1 MEQSIHTES
10 DNIHADELKL
20 EDKSD
25 KADSGMDED
34 SQPFNEQGNDD
45 DDEEEIVTR
54 KPKNKKAIFD
64 DDDDED
70 SKQSN
75 TEERVEHIEVVPTTT
90 LKTADQVLDAVMNDE
105 SGSEQNDDST
115 SDEDDHEPL
124 LSTIKKRKKIVKTNI
139 DSDSEEDADKKET
152 GDSPAVMKTK
162 SIFGNSDLFDAE
174 EDSNS
179 AARNSGE
186 DTASDSNNE
195 GGDDEGFDESAMDP
209 KLLKK
214 LKMGA
219 SKKATM
225 SKKKVEQ
232 EDKLKLHSE
241 TQRLIRESRVNIPYH
256 QPEPKRLQDFLAR
269 ASNKQQ
275 QYKNLRGT
283 RDSLKAK
290 AVEEILTK
298 AKLSYKKEDIAVQK
312 DDNVILLDKP
322 ENSNDKDAVSTD
334 RLNEG
339 KSDGEEVLSQ
349 NQTGTAESTTSQK
362 DDDCDSLPD
371 ITDNQTSDK
380 MDVDDSVEQ
389 SDSAKTSTDSIN
401 NTDCHKIESESKP
414 SSDSLCQESV
424 ENTASDKLDSENKEN
439 ECSDTVD
446 DDIKK
451 SPTKPLNKKIAIL
464 AELSS
469 LPKLSVGPEDIFDLE
484 VNNVQPK
491 NPGVNKLMDRFLAHG
506 KKKPKHVKKDVEL
519 SVIHKEKTEAN
530 KEELKLDKFVYH
542 VEEKEDSM
550 SQFDA
555 PGAKLVALKEK
566 LQQKM
571 KVKREEHRKQR
582 QEIFDLDNEEGYAD
596 DGEDKVL
603 DDDEEMTDQSDTDVE
618 DDQFDEQF
626 GEEEEYEGEEE
637 DKKEENPF
645 CDDEAEVDDDDDESA
660 FRLHMSDSD
669 DDGNEGDEENDDEN
683 GKDENSDDDDD
694 IIKSKKPSSLKKK
707 PRVLH
712 ISDDEE
718 SKQSSATNVEDSQ
731 QSADINSDHNKEN
744 NKEHKCNDSIEEE
757 AFTPFSKHLSG
768 LDNTQP
774 LKKSLSLPIEESQDL
789 YGKNSATQGNNFYI
803 EESQMLDAD
812 GFLKFGSEKKP
823 QQSRSDSPN
832 FKNLIQSQEDTGDMD
847 ELLGLCSGRFGDEEK
862 RTPSC
867 KNLFGMNSQAAPDS
881 TQGNMAELL
890 GLCSGKFVSNTQAT
904 QKRSRIKRKADF
916 DEDSN
921 SSLHMVSDTEEEFNE
936 REKKTFSDDEPDNE
950 DNDTNSVHSE
960 ENIRPFQGLVSGK
973 TGKIRKEFVDE
984 EAELSGSEYDSD
996 ENIDLAE
1003 EDDIMEAELGDADVT
1018 ATEDELRDQ
1027 VGRAHLKQLI
1037 DDDKRELMRFQEM
1050 YLPDG
1055 DLHSDAGRLRRF
1067 KWSGIDDDTQQD
1079 MFYDQSDEEKEDEEG
1094 EEAKWRKDR
1103 FEREKWLQ
1111 EQQMENEKGE
1121 DEDSQFLKLGKVF
1134 LKRRDSDSTLLK
1146 KPEPVPAK
1154 TGKQST
1160 ALPVPKLSS
1169 TQRRGSFLCRDK
1181 DTLAKIANMAKPTVN
1196 PSGARSSGKFTFQV
1210 ISPDKD
1216 SQAMPA
1222 PAEPKVKRS
1231 TSMQPAAKKPR
1242 LERSASFSQSS
1253 IFNHL

>member
-1 MEQSIHTES
+1 MEQSIHTELG
-10 DNIHADELKL
+10 NIHADELKL

-54 KPKNKKAIFD
+54 KPRTKKTIFD
-64 DDDDED
+64 DEDDED
-70 SKQSN
+70 SKESN
-75 TEERVEHIEVVPTTT
+75 KEERGENTALVPTSS

-105 SGSEQNDDST
+105 SGSEHKDDSS
-115 SDEDDHEPL
+115 SDEDDHKPL
-124 LSTIKKRKKIVKTNI
+124 LSAIKKRKKIVKTSI

-152 GDSPAVMKTK
+152 YDSPAVLKTK

-195 GGDDEGFDESAMDP
+195 GGDDEGFDESAIDP

-225 SKKKVEQ
+225 SKKKIEQ

-269 ASNKQQ
+269 ATNKQQ
-275 QYKNLRGT
+275 QYRSLRGT

-298 AKLSYKKEDIAVQK
+298 AKLSSKKEDIDQK
-312 DDNVILLDKP
+312 DDNVTLIDKP
-322 ENSNDKDAVSTD
+322 VNSDDKDAVSTE
-334 RLNEG
+334 RLNDQNE
-339 KSDGEEVLSQ
+339 KPVGEERLSQ
-349 NQTGTAESTTSQK
+349 KQTGTTESMTSQK

-371 ITDNQTSDK
+371 ITDDVTSDK
-380 MDVDDSVEQ
+380 MDLDESVEQ
-389 SDSAKTSTDSIN
+389 NKSAAICIDSIN
-401 NTDCHKIESESKP
+401 NTECDKIESESKP
-414 SSDSLCQESV
+414 SSDSVCEETVKNSASV
-424 ENTASDKLDSENKEN
+424 KLDSENKEN
-439 ECSDTVD
+439 ECSETLEDNS
-446 DDIKK
+446 KNF
-451 SPTKPLNKKIAIL
+451 PKPLNKKLAIL
-464 AELSS
+464 AELPS
-469 LPKLSVGPEDIFDLE
+469 LPKLSVGPEDIIDLE

-491 NPGVNKLMDRFLAHG
+491 NPGVNKLMDRFMAHA
-506 KKKPKHVKKDVEL
+506 KKKHKHAQKDVEL
-519 SVIHKEKTEAN
+519 CVIHKEKTEAD
-530 KEELKLDKFVYH
+530 KEELKLNTFVYH

-618 DDQFDEQF
+618 DDQFDEEF
-626 GEEEEYEGEEE
+626 GDEEYEGDEE
-637 DKKEENPF
+637 DKKEKNLF
-645 CDDEAEVDDDDDESA
+645 CDDEAEVDDDEDESE
-660 FRLHMSDSD
+660 FRLHLSDSE
-669 DDGNEGDEENDDEN
+669 DGNDGDEENEDEN
-683 GKDENSDDDDD
+683 GKDENSDDEDD

-718 SKQSSATNVEDSQ
+718 SKQSAPANVEDSH
-731 QSADINSDHNKEN
+731 QSAELNGYHNKES
-744 NKEHKCNDSIEEE
+744 NKEHKCNESIEEE

-768 LDNTQP
+768 LDNTQQP

-812 GFLKFGSEKKP
+812 GSLMSYIKNKRLKILKFGSEKKP
-823 QQSRSDSPN
+823 QQLRSDSPN
-832 FKNLIQSQEDTGDMD
+832 FKNLIQSQDTGDMD
-847 ELLGLCSGRFGDEEK
+847 ELLGLCSGRFADDDK
-862 RTPSC
+862 RTPTC
-867 KNLFGMNSQAAPDS
+867 KNLFGLNSQTAPDS
-881 TQGNMAELL
+881 TQGNMDELL

-904 QKRSRIKRKADF
+904 QKPSRIKRKADF

-921 SSLHMVSDTEEEFNE
+921 SSLQMVSDAEEEFDE
-936 REKKTFSDDEPDNE
+936 KQKKTFSDDEPDNE

-960 ENIRPFQGLVSGK
+960 ENIRPFKGLVSGK
-973 TGKIRKEFVDE
+973 TG
-984 EAELSGSEYDSD
+984 
-996 ENIDLAE
+996 
-1003 EDDIMEAELGDADVT
+1003 
-1018 ATEDELRDQ
+1018 
-1027 VGRAHLKQLI
+1027 
-1037 DDDKRELMRFQEM
+1037 
-1050 YLPDG
+1050 
-1055 DLHSDAGRLRRF
+1055 
-1067 KWSGIDDDTQQD
+1067 
-1079 MFYDQSDEEKEDEEG
+1079 
-1094 EEAKWRKDR
+1094 
-1103 FEREKWLQ
+1103 
-1111 EQQMENEKGE
+1111 
-1121 DEDSQFLKLGKVF
+1121 
-1134 LKRRDSDSTLLK
+1134 
-1146 KPEPVPAK
+1146 
-1154 TGKQST
+1154 
-1160 ALPVPKLSS
+1160 
-1169 TQRRGSFLCRDK
+1169 
-1181 DTLAKIANMAKPTVN
+1181 
-1196 PSGARSSGKFTFQV
+1196 
-1210 ISPDKD
+1210 
-1216 SQAMPA
+1216 
-1222 PAEPKVKRS
+1222 
-1231 TSMQPAAKKPR
+1231 
-1242 LERSASFSQSS
+1242 
-1253 IFNHL
+1253 